1 MFCLPTKK
9 KWKRIAKF
17 RSMTDKKIYMLTTIS
32 YFKKQ
37 KVFMQKLLLLLLA
50 SLAANIIWAQDAGK
64 EAAPVAKEVFYDS
77 TVAYVLVT
85 VIGLLAVVI
94 FMLGNVF
101 ILAIKNKIDQ
111 EKQQGASKAA
121 VLTGLFFI
129 LSAGSLFAQSTNLP
143 AGTKTV
149 VSETIIQMLAFVVV
163 LEMIIIVYF
172 ANGIRSFLK
181 KEAIQTA
188 VAAGAAPVVKK
199 EKIAWFDRLYN
210 RNTNEDIAR
219 LDLGHDYDGIKE
231 LDNEVP
237 VWWRWGFAI
246 SLVFGIVYMYSY
258 HIAETK
264 PLQQA
269 ELAMEMEQAA
279 IQQAAY
285 LEKSA
290 NNVDENTV
298 KMLGAD
304 DIAAGKEL
312 YIKPGA
318 CATCHA
324 ENGSA
329 IVNGAPGIG
338 PNLTDDYWLHKGD
351 IKAIF
356 YSIKYGWPEKG
367 MKAWKE
373 DYSPLQMAQIA
384 SYVKSLQGTNPQPAK
399 EKQGELFVETSAAS
413 AVADSTTAPA
423 MK

>member
-1 MFCLPTKK
+1 
-9 KWKRIAKF
+9 
-17 RSMTDKKIYMLTTIS
+17 MTDKKMYMSTTLS
-32 YFKKQ
+32 YFKYQ
-37 KVFMQKLLLLLLA
+37 KAFMQKLLLLLFA
-50 SLAANIIWAQDAGK
+50 SLAANIIWAQDAAK
-64 EAAPVAKEVFYDS
+64 EVAPVAKDVFYDS
-77 TVAYVLVT
+77 TVAYVLIT
-85 VIGLLAVVI
+85 VIGLLAMVI

-101 ILAIKNKIDQ
+101 ILAIKNKVEQ
-111 EKQQGASKAA
+111 EKQSGASKAA
-121 VLTGLFFI
+121 VLTALFVLI
-129 LSAGSLFAQSTNLP
+129 SAGSLFAQSANVP

-149 VSETIIQMLAFVVV
+149 VSETIIQMLAFIVA

-181 KEAIQTA
+181 KESIQTA
-188 VAAGAAPVVKK
+188 AASGATPVVQK

-210 RNTNEDIAR
+210 RNTKEDIAR

-246 SLVFGIVYMYSY
+246 SLIFGIVYLYNY
-258 HIAETK
+258 HVAETK

-269 ELAMEMEQAA
+269 ELAMDMEQAA
-279 IQQAAY
+279 AAQAAY

-298 KMLGAD
+298 KMMGAD
-304 DIAAGKEL
+304 DIAKGKEL

-351 IKAIF
+351 IKSIF

-367 MKAWKE
+367 MKSWKD
-373 DYSPLQMAQIA
+373 DYSPIQIAQLA

-399 EKQGELFVETSAAS
+399 EKQGELFVETGAAP
-413 AVADSTTAPA
+413 AATDTTTAPA
-423 MK
+423 IK

>member
-1 MFCLPTKK
+1 
-9 KWKRIAKF
+9 
-17 RSMTDKKIYMLTTIS
+17 MLTKLA
-32 YFKKQ
+32 FLKQ
-37 KVFMQKLLLLLLA
+37 SKTMMSRTLMFFVATFFVNMLH
-50 SLAANIIWAQDAGK
+50 AQDAAK
-64 EAAPVAKEVFYDS
+64 EAAPIAKDVFYDS

-85 VIGLLAVVI
+85 VIGLLAIVI
-94 FMLGNVF
+94 YMLGNVF
-101 ILAIKNKIDQ
+101 ILAIKNKMDY
-111 EKQQGASKAA
+111 EKTNATPKAA
-121 VLTGLFFI
+121 ILTGLMML
-129 LSAGSLFAQSTNLP
+129 LSTGSLLAQSANIP

-149 VSETIIQMLAFVVV
+149 VSETIIFILAFIVV

-181 KEAIQTA
+181 KEAVQSA
-188 VAAGAAPVVKK
+188 AAAGIPVVVQ
-199 EKIAWFDRLYN
+199 EKISWFDRLYN
-210 RNTNEDIAR
+210 RNTQEDIAR

-246 SLVFGIVYMYSY
+246 SLIFGIVYMYNY

-269 ELAMEMEQAA
+269 ELAMDMEQAA

-298 KMLGAD
+298 KMMSAE
-304 DIAAGKEL
+304 DIAKGKEL

-367 MKAWKE
+367 MKSWKD
-373 DYSPLQMAQIA
+373 DYSPIQIAQIA

-399 EKQGELFVETSAAS
+399 EKQGELFVEAGAAP
-413 AVADSTTAPA
+413 VVDTTAGPA

>member
-1 MFCLPTKK
+1 
-9 KWKRIAKF
+9 
-17 RSMTDKKIYMLTTIS
+17 MLTKLP
-32 YFKKQ
+32 FLKQ
-37 KVFMQKLLLLLLA
+37 SKTMMPKTLMLFVA
-50 SLAANIIWAQDAGK
+50 SLFANLLHAQDAAK
-64 EAAPVAKEVFYDS
+64 EAAPIAKDVFYDS

-85 VIGLLAVVI
+85 VIGLLAIVI
-94 FMLGNVF
+94 YMLGNVF
-101 ILAIKNKIDQ
+101 ILAIKNKMDY
-111 EKQQGASKAA
+111 EKTNTAPKAA
-121 VLTGLFFI
+121 ILTGLMML
-129 LSAGSLFAQSTNLP
+129 LSTGSLLAQSANIP

-149 VSETIIQMLAFVVV
+149 VSETIIFILAFIVV

-181 KEAIQTA
+181 KEAVQSA
-188 VAAGAAPVVKK
+188 AAAGIPVVVK

-210 RNTNEDIAR
+210 RNTQEDIAR

-246 SLVFGIVYMYSY
+246 SLIFGIVYMYSY

-269 ELAMEMEQAA
+269 ELAMDMEQAA

-298 KMLGAD
+298 KMMSAE
-304 DIAAGKEL
+304 DIAKGKEL

-367 MKAWKE
+367 MKSWKD
-373 DYSPLQMAQIA
+373 DYSPIQIAQIA

-399 EKQGELFVETSAAS
+399 EKQGELFVEAGAAPI
-413 AVADSTTAPA
+413 VDTTAGPV

>member
-1 MFCLPTKK
+1 
-9 KWKRIAKF
+9 
-17 RSMTDKKIYMLTTIS
+17 MLTNIP
-32 YFKKQ
+32 YLKNQ
-37 KVFMQKLLLLLLA
+37 KAVMQKGLLFFIA
-50 SLAANIIWAQDAGK
+50 SFTANSLFAQDAAK
-64 EAAPVAKEVFYDS
+64 EAVPIVKKVFYDS
-77 TVAYVLVT
+77 AVAYVLVT
-85 VIGLLAVVI
+85 VIGLLALVI
-94 FMLGNVF
+94 YMLGNVF
-101 ILAIKNKIDQ
+101 ILAIKNKIDFD
-111 EKQQGASKAA
+111 KQNGTAKTA
-121 VLTGLFFI
+121 VLTILFF
-129 LSAGSLFAQSTNLP
+129 LVFSGSLFAQSANIS
-143 AGTKTV
+143 AGSKTV
-149 VSETIIQMLAFVVV
+149 VSETIIIMLALVVI

-181 KEAIQTA
+181 KESVLTA
-188 VAAGAAPVVKK
+188 VTSDALPVVEK
-199 EKIAWFDRLYN
+199 EKVSWFDRLYN
-210 RNTNEDIAR
+210 RNTKEDIAR

-246 SLVFGIVYMYSY
+246 SLIFGIVYMYSY

-264 PLQQA
+264 PLQQE
-269 ELAMEMEQAA
+269 ELAMDMAEAA

-298 KMLGAD
+298 KILGAD

-324 ENGSA
+324 ENGGA
-329 IVNGAPGIG
+329 IVNGASGIG

-399 EKQGELFVETSAAS
+399 DKQGELFIETAPAAT
-413 AVADSTTAPA
+413 DSTSAPA

>member
-1 MFCLPTKK
+1 MCSLPIKTRWKK
-9 KWKRIAKF
+9 TAKF
-17 RSMTDKKIYMLTTIS
+17 PLMTDKQNDMLTKLSIL
-32 YFKKQ
+32 KKINTMMP
-37 KVFMQKLLLLLLA
+37 KMLMLFVA
-50 SLAANIIWAQDAGK
+50 SFFVNMLQAQDAAK
-64 EAAPVAKEVFYDS
+64 ETAPVAKEVFYDS

-101 ILAIKNKIDQ
+101 ILAIKNKMDY
-111 EKQQGASKAA
+111 EKSNSAPKAA
-121 VLTGLFFI
+121 ILTGLMLL
-129 LSAGSLFAQSTNLP
+129 LSTSSLWAQSVP

-149 VSETIIQMLAFVVV
+149 VSDTIIYMLAFIVV

-181 KEAIQTA
+181 KEAAQTA
-188 VAAGAAPVVKK
+188 AAAGVPVVEK
-199 EKIAWFDRLYN
+199 EKISWFDRLYN
-210 RNTNEDIAR
+210 RNTQEDIAR

-246 SLVFGIVYMYSY
+246 SLIFGIVYMYSY

-269 ELAMEMEQAA
+269 ELAMDMEQAA

-298 KMLGAD
+298 KMMSAE
-304 DIAAGKEL
+304 DIAKGKEL

-351 IKAIF
+351 IKSIF

-367 MKAWKE
+367 MKSWKD
-373 DYSPLQMAQIA
+373 DYSPIQIAQIA

-399 EKQGELFVETSAAS
+399 EKQGELFVEAGTAP
-413 AVADSTTAPA
+413 VVDTTAGPA

>member
-1 MFCLPTKK
+1 MCSLPIKTRWKK
-9 KWKRIAKF
+9 TAKF
-17 RSMTDKKIYMLTTIS
+17 PLMTDKQNDMLTKLSIL
-32 YFKKQ
+32 KKINTMMP
-37 KVFMQKLLLLLLA
+37 KMLMLFVA
-50 SLAANIIWAQDAGK
+50 SFFVNMLQAQDAAK
-64 EAAPVAKEVFYDS
+64 DTAPVAKEVFYDS

-101 ILAIKNKIDQ
+101 ILAIKNKMDY
-111 EKQQGASKAA
+111 EKSNSAPKAA
-121 VLTGLFFI
+121 ILTGLMLLF
-129 LSAGSLFAQSTNLP
+129 STSSLWAQSVP

-149 VSETIIQMLAFVVV
+149 VSDTIIYMLAFIVV

-181 KEAIQTA
+181 KEAAQTA
-188 VAAGAAPVVKK
+188 ATAGVPVVEK
-199 EKIAWFDRLYN
+199 EKVSWFDRLYN
-210 RNTNEDIAR
+210 RNTQEDIAR

-246 SLVFGIVYMYSY
+246 SLIFGIVYMYSY

-269 ELAMEMEQAA
+269 ELAMDMEQAA

-298 KMLGAD
+298 KMMSAE
-304 DIAAGKEL
+304 DIAKGKEL

-351 IKAIF
+351 IKSIF

-367 MKAWKE
+367 MKSWKD
-373 DYSPLQMAQIA
+373 DYSPIQIAQIA

-399 EKQGELFVETSAAS
+399 EKQGELFVEAGTAP
-413 AVADSTTAPA
+413 VVDTTAGPA

>member
-1 MFCLPTKK
+1 
-9 KWKRIAKF
+9 
-17 RSMTDKKIYMLTTIS
+17 MLTNIFC
-32 YFKKQ
+32 FKNQ
-37 KVFMQKLLLLLLA
+37 KAMLQKMLLLLVA
-50 SLAANIIWAQDAGK
+50 SFAVNVLSAQDAAK
-64 EAAPVAKEVFYDS
+64 KAVPVAKEVFYDS

-85 VIGLLAVVI
+85 VIGLLAMVI

-101 ILAIKNKIDQ
+101 ILAIKNKIEQ
-111 EKQQGASKAA
+111 EKQNGASKAG
-121 VLTGLFFI
+121 VLTVLFLLI
-129 LSAGSLFAQSTNLP
+129 SVGSLFAQSANVP

-149 VSETIIQMLAFVVV
+149 VSETIIQLLAFIVF

-181 KEAIQTA
+181 KESIQTA
-188 VAAGAAPVVKK
+188 AAVGATPVVEK

-210 RNTNEDIAR
+210 RNTKEDIAR

-237 VWWRWGFAI
+237 VWWRWGFII
-246 SLVFGIVYMYSY
+246 SVLFGVIYLYNY

-269 ELAMEMEQAA
+269 ELAMDMEQAA
-279 IQQAAY
+279 VQQAAY

-290 NNVDENTV
+290 SNVDENTV
-298 KMLGAD
+298 KMMGAD

-312 YIKPGA
+312 FIKPGA

-324 ENGSA
+324 DNGSG

-367 MKAWKE
+367 MKSWKD
-373 DYSPLQMAQIA
+373 DYSPIQIAQIA

-399 EKQGELFVETSAAS
+399 EKQGELFVEPGAA
-413 AVADSTTAPA
+413 APAATDTTTAPA